1 MTMTAPYMH
10 TGAFATIEEVVEFYN
25 QGGGPGANKTPKL
38 LKLNL
43 TDSEKG
49 DLVAFLKS
57 LTGALPQIVPPQL
70 PSRS

>member
-1 MTMTAPYMH
+1 MTAPYMH
-10 TGAFATIEEVVEFYN
+10 TGALATLDDVVEFYN
-25 QGGGPGANKTPKL
+25 QGGGPGSNKSPKM

-43 TDSEKG
+43 TDSEKE